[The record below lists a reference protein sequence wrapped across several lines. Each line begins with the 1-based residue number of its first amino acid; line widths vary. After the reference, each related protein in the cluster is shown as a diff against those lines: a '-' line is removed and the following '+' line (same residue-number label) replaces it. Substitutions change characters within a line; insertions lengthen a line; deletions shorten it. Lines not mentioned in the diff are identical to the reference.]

1 MLRSRVMIARVG
13 HISTN
18 LYEDLR
24 KAQNVGVYVE
34 PDRGGP
40 VVMPA

>member
-1 MLRSRVMIARVG
+1 MPLEQVTSGIAGVG

-24 KAQNVGVYVE
+24 KAQNVGVDVK

-40 VVMPA
+40 E